1 MEKWGR
7 ESIKCEINLEDRISL
22 LRGES
27 EKLSCNFTR
36 TVFHRNFKMQ
46 NYVHEITKSF
56 EQLSQLCR
64 QKQRFLERQAN
75 KWSRNNLFLLS
86 SNGALSGN
94 SPPRDE
100 HDIQKQPAPLCWCW
114 RYYAR
119 TNGKHAELWQCF
131 KSFLNWSFIHSLLV
145 LVVGAV
151 FGDSKN
157 FFFELFG
164 SRRRRQKN

>member
-46 NYVHEITKSF
+46 NYVHENTKSL

-64 QKQRFLERQAN
+64 QKQRFLERQAY
-75 KWSRNNLFLLS
+75 KWSRNILFLLS

-100 HDIQKQPAPLCWCW
+100 NDIQSGLLRCVGVDDIMLV
-114 RYYAR
+114 R
-119 TNGKHAELWQCF
+119 TESMRSCGSVSKVFWIEV
-131 KSFLNWSFIHSLLV
+131 SFILCLFSWLV
-145 LVVGAV
+145 RFLVILKTFFSSSSGR
-151 FGDSKN
+151 DDEDKKN
-157 FFFELFG
+157 
-164 SRRRRQKN
+164 